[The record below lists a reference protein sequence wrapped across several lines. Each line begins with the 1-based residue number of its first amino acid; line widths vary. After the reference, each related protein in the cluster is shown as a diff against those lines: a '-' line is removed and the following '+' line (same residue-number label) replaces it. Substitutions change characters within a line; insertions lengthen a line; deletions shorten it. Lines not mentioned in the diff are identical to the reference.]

1 MAHADIARDSF
12 ASPTLVNSLWPVE
25 ERAQRLGR
33 DLVLALLGAA
43 ILTVS
48 AKVQLPMYPV
58 PMTLQTYVVMVIAM
72 AYGWQ
77 LGTATVGL
85 YLLQG
90 AIGLP
95 VFAAGGGFAYF
106 LGPTGGYLIGFLV
119 ATLAMGWLA
128 ERGWDRRLWLVVPA
142 VALGTL
148 LIFTL
153 GVAWLS
159 VPLGSFERAVEAGL
173 MPFLP
178 GAAAKLV
185 LAAATVPAAWHFV
198 KRFRED

>member
-77 LGTATVGL
+77 LGAATVGL

-90 AIGLP
+90 AVGLP

-106 LGPTGGYLIGFLV
+106 MGPTGGYLIGFLV

-142 VALGTL
+142 VALGTVI
-148 LIFTL
+148 IFAL
-153 GVAWLS
+153 GVTWLS

-173 MPFLP
+173 LPFLP
-178 GAAAKLV
+178 GAAVKLV
-185 LAAATVPAAWHFV
+185 LAAATVPVAWHFV